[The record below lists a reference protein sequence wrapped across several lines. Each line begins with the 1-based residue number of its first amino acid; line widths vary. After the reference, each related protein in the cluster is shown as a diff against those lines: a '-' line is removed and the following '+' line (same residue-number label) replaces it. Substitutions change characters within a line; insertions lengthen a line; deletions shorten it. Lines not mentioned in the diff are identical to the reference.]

1 MKVSAAYLEPNLEF
15 TILVE
20 EEDRISPSEK
30 YSLNKKKFSFTLP
43 SEFDFEKTH
52 PDHLALVS
60 LLVCQPFVGKK
71 LECPKAVSM
80 QFAEVANN
88 KTRYDIIN
96 IDKDLEPWKPSL
108 DSRPALAFS
117 GGADSTAALSLLPSD
132 TAPIFLDRP
141 TLNTRTL
148 YDRDAAHM
156 ACNNLTEIG
165 YEVKMI
171 TSDLEYVRN
180 PVGFPID
187 VANAAPAILLAD
199 LMEFDSIAFGTILE
213 STYGIGHELYRDYP
227 NGNHYRYW
235 GGLFSAAGLPFLQV
249 VSGVSEVG
257 TAIINSKSPIGEYA
271 HSCMRGKWKNPC
283 RRCWKCFRKLL
294 LESAINDDI
303 LSDLEY
309 EELFSIPE
317 ATRYLSSFPIK
328 HENVLTYITSKYPVD
343 NSENVNMY
351 MDLLKKRVRG
361 DKMQTIWMEKYY
373 PPMIEVIPEK
383 YQEGLLKKLNQY
395 LVPMSKEE
403 QKFVEEWNMKP
414 MLDDDYYSKLHDVLK
429 FTIS

>member
-15 TILVE
+15 SIHLDAD
-20 EEDRISPSEK
+20 DRVSPSEK
-30 YSLNKKKFSFTLP
+30 FSLDRKKFSFELP
-43 SEFDFEKTH
+43 LEFDYEKVH
-52 PDHLALVS
+52 PDHLGLVS

-71 LECPKAVSM
+71 LEFPKPVSI
-80 QFAEVANN
+80 QFAEIANK
-88 KTRYDIIN
+88 KTRYEITN
-96 IDKDLEPWKPSL
+96 IDENLEPWKPSL

-141 TLNTRTL
+141 TLNSRTL

-156 ACNNLTEIG
+156 ACKHLMEIG

-171 TSDLEYVRN
+171 LSDLEYVRN

-187 VANAAPAILLAD
+187 VANAAPAILLAE
-199 LMEFDSIAFGTILE
+199 LMEFDTISFGTIME
-213 STYGIGHELYRDYP
+213 STYGVGHKKFRDYP
-227 NGNHYRYW
+227 NGNHFQYW

-257 TAIINSKSPIGEYA
+257 TAIINHKSPIGEYA

-283 RRCWKCFRKLL
+283 RKCWKCFRKLL
-294 LESAINDDI
+294 LDSAITDTI

-309 EELFSIPE
+309 DELFSIPE

-328 HENVLTYITSKYPVD
+328 HENVLTYITSKYPSD
-343 NSENVNMY
+343 KLENENMF

-361 DKMQTIWMEKYY
+361 DKIETSWMEKYY

-383 YQEGLLKKLNQY
+383 YRKGLIEKLNRF
-395 LVPMSKEE
+395 LIPMSNEE
-403 QKFVEEWNMKP
+403 QKIVEEWDMGS
-414 MLDDDYYSKLHDVLK
+414 MIEDDYYIKLHNTLK
-429 FTIS
+429 FSIS